1 MSSVNRRAHDR
12 AGPLQAHEPERFTA
26 RRYLPA
32 SQAALFYTASYKS
45 VGQVDLPDHL
55 R

>member
-1 MSSVNRRAHDR
+1 MSSVNRRALDR
-12 AGPLQAHEPERFTA
+12 AGLQAHEPERFTA

-32 SQAALFYTASYKS
+32 SQAALFYTASYES

>member
-1 MSSVNRRAHDR
+1 MSSVNRRALDR
-12 AGPLQAHEPERFTA
+12 AGLQAHEPERFTA

-32 SQAALFYTASYKS
+32 SQAALFYTASYES
-45 VGQVDLPDHL
+45 DGQVDLPDHL